1 MIVGLGNPGKKYDQT
16 RHNVGFLA
24 LEGLRKSWKIGSA
37 KKVFSSLISEGKWKE
52 QALLLAQPM
61 TYMNLSGEAVL
72 DLIQSREAALDDL
85 LVICDDLA
93 LPAGSVRLRA
103 EGSSGGHH
111 GLESIITRLNSEKF
125 PRLRIGIGPFSPK
138 KDASEFVL
146 DPFQKGELKKIEA
159 VLDKIPEICQIW
171 LDQGIQKA
179 MSAANSKEFI
189 RER

>member
-1 MIVGLGNPGKKYDQT
+1 MGPV
-16 RHNVGFLA
+16 
-24 LEGLRKSWKIGSA
+24 
-37 KKVFSSLISEGKWKE
+37 KKVFSSLIGEGKWKDE
-52 QALLLAQPM
+52 ALLLVQPM

-72 DLIQSREAALDDL
+72 ELVQSREVALDDL
-85 LVICDDLA
+85 LVVCDDLA
-93 LPAGSVRLRA
+93 LPSGSVRLRA

-125 PRLRIGIGPFSPK
+125 PRLRIGIGPFPPK
-138 KDASEFVL
+138 RDASEFVL
-146 DPFQKGELKKIEA
+146 DPFQKGEFKKIEG
-159 VLDKIPEICQIW
+159 VLGKIPEICQIW

>member
-1 MIVGLGNPGKKYDQT
+1 ME
-16 RHNVGFLA
+16 A
-24 LEGLRKSWKIGSA
+24 LRKSWKIGPA

-52 QALLLAQPM
+52 QELLLVQPM

-72 DLIQSREAALDDL
+72 KLVQSREAALEDL
-85 LVICDDLA
+85 LVVCDDLA
-93 LPAGSVRLRA
+93 LPSGAVRLRA

-125 PRLRIGIGPFSPK
+125 PRLRIGIGPFPPK

-159 VLDKIPEICQIW
+159 VLEKIPEVCRMW

-189 RER
+189 PDKGTKRP